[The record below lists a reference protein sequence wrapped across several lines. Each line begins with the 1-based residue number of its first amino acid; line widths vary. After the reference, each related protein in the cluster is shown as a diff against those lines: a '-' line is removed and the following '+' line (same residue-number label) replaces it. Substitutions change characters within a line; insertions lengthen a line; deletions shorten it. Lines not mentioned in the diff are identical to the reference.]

1 MRKHRRDEIESRDDL
16 DRLVEAGWDLDG
28 YVVQGVELDRPLPE
42 AARVAGSV
50 WLGCRFSAPEL
61 EAGLRARGAIIFPR
75 FDNLPYRAY
84 RSALYSVDELMDGYE
99 AGGYTGTRDFA
110 IYAHAQRERN
120 HPGGISI
127 KEALAQRLH
136 DHGIDDALS
145 EFIADQSGRRG
156 VVGVMGGHGIA
167 RSDPFFRKVARIAW
181 RLTREGF
188 LVVTG
193 GGPGVMEAGNLGAW
207 LAGHDDQRVIDEAIA
222 LLRPADT
229 MSGGQEEGTQAYLVA
244 IERYIAC
251 ARQVMAR
258 LAPRAPGVS
267 LAIPTWFYGHEP
279 SNLFSTAVAKY
290 FDNSIREEGLLAIA
304 QAGVIYAPGSAGT
317 MQEIFQDLTQNHYAT
332 YGVRSPMVFL
342 GRERYAA
349 EHRLISDF
357 ISARG
362 ADYGEL
368 LALVDD
374 EDSVVQF
381 LLDHA
386 PVPVPR
392 RPALYELLGDP

>member
-1 MRKHRRDEIESRDDL
+1 MRKHRRNEIESHDAL
-16 DRLVEAGWDLDG
+16 EQLIASGEDLDG
-28 YVVQGVELDRPLPE
+28 YVIQGVALDSPLPE
-42 AARVAGSV
+42 GARIGGSV
-50 WLGCRFSAPEL
+50 WLGCRFSTPEL
-61 EAGLRARGAIIFPR
+61 LAGLRARGAIIFPH
-75 FDNLPYRAY
+75 FDDLPYRAY
-84 RSALYSVDELMDGYE
+84 RSALYSVDELMEGYE
-99 AGGYTGTRDFA
+99 AGGYTGTRDFG
-110 IYAHAQRERN
+110 IYSHSHRERS
-120 HPGGISI
+120 HPGGVSI

-145 EFIADQSGRRG
+145 EFIVDQAGERG
-156 VVGVMGGHGIA
+156 VVGVMGGHGTA

-181 RLTREGF
+181 RLTRRGF

-207 LAGHDDQRVIDEAIA
+207 LAGHDDEGVIDQAIA

-229 MSGGQEEGTQAYLVA
+229 MSGGLEEGTQAYLVA

-251 ARQVMAR
+251 ARQVVDQ
-258 LAPRAPGVS
+258 LSPRDPGVS

-332 YGVRSPMVFL
+332 YGARSPMVFL
-342 GRERYAA
+342 GRDRYAA
-349 EHRLISDF
+349 EHRLITDF
-357 ISARG
+357 ITARG
-362 ADYGEL
+362 ASYGGLIAL
-368 LALVDD
+368 LDD
-374 EDSVVQF
+374 EDQVVEF
-381 LLDHA
+381 LVDNG
-386 PVPVPR
+386 PVPAPKR
-392 RPALYELLGDP
+392 SALYELLA